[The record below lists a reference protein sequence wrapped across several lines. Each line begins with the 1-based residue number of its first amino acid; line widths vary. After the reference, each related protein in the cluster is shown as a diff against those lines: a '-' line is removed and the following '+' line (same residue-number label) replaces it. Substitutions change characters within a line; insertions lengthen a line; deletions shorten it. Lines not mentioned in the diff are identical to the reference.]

1 MKLLAL
7 HPVLRSF
14 IAALPAQPA
23 ARKPAKVWPA
33 MPVNATEVAMHN
45 QFVGLFNQERGKR
58 A

>member
-14 IAALPAQPA
+14 IAALPAHAA
-23 ARKPAKVWPA
+23 ARKPTKKWPA
-33 MPVNATEVAMHN
+33 MPVNPVEVAMHN
-45 QFVGLFNQERGKR
+45 QFVSLFNVQRGKR

>member
-14 IAALPAQPA
+14 IAALPAQLA
-23 ARKPAKVWPA
+23 ARKPTKVWPA

-45 QFVGLFNQERGKR
+45 QFVSLFNAERGKR